1 MTSLFHT
8 NARYDPT
15 RTITLRKQY
24 EAEMVR
30 RFKALRKEV
39 RETILLSQPMKVN
52 AFEFTRSPRKVPE
65 FMKWIQQRVDFTIF
79 DGVTDISTTN
89 KAWQNVY
96 IRTAYQKGI
105 ASAAGNL
112 RGAGAEVSDRYISS
126 AFYRPLHADRAG
138 LLYTRAYSDLQGI
151 TAAMSTKMG
160 RVLAAGILDGKGV
173 RDIADELVDVINGVG
188 IVRARM
194 IARTEV
200 IASHAEA
207 SLNVYEEAKLK
218 GVNLHSE
225 FSTARDNKVCPQC
238 EKLEGKTYSVS
249 EARGLIPVHPNCFLP
264 GTRVSGSFIGGLK
277 SLYSGPA
284 LEIKTSKGHR
294 LQVTPN
300 HPILTPSG
308 WVPAKRLRE
317 GHQLFSQG
325 GQVGHSISVDNN
337 YGPAP
342 IEEVFQSLRSR
353 GLTPIQPG
361 SLDLHGDAAYSVGHI
376 DIVGA
381 LGLAEL
387 PTQMFRQR
395 SLVLADMGR
404 SNLFG
409 QSPCG
414 KCGGSILAATTRS
427 PSSRALFTDVPS
439 FFNGQPLQPLRLGP
453 AANWDVTRSEKSH
466 QMSSTDPAFLRDL
479 IERSA
484 GEITLDVVSEVRSFT
499 YEGHVYDLQ
508 SLTGWY
514 LSQGITVSNCRCAWL
529 PVVED
534 PEDAS
539 LF

>member
-1 MTSLFHT
+1 MDLFHT

-39 RETILLSQPMKVN
+39 KEAILVSQPMKLN

-65 FMKWIQQRVDFTIF
+65 FMKWLKRRVDFTIF

-96 IRTAYQKGI
+96 IQTAYQKGI

-112 RGAGAEVSDRYISS
+112 RSAGAEVSDRYISS

-173 RDIADELVDVINGVG
+173 MDIAGEMVDVINGVG

-218 GVNLHSE
+218 GVNLQSE
-225 FSTARDNKVCPQC
+225 FSTARDNAVCPEC
-238 EKLEGKTYSVS
+238 AKLEGKRYSVD
-249 EARGLIPVHPNCFLP
+249 EARGLIPVHP
-264 GTRVSGSFIGGLK
+264 
-277 SLYSGPA
+277 
-284 LEIKTSKGHR
+284 
-294 LQVTPN
+294 
-300 HPILTPSG
+300 
-308 WVPAKRLRE
+308 
-317 GHQLFSQG
+317 
-325 GQVGHSISVDNN
+325 
-337 YGPAP
+337 
-342 IEEVFQSLRSR
+342 
-353 GLTPIQPG
+353 
-361 SLDLHGDAAYSVGHI
+361 
-376 DIVGA
+376 
-381 LGLAEL
+381 
-387 PTQMFRQR
+387 
-395 SLVLADMGR
+395 
-404 SNLFG
+404 
-409 QSPCG
+409 
-414 KCGGSILAATTRS
+414 
-427 PSSRALFTDVPS
+427 
-439 FFNGQPLQPLRLGP
+439 
-453 AANWDVTRSEKSH
+453 
-466 QMSSTDPAFLRDL
+466 
-479 IERSA
+479 
-484 GEITLDVVSEVRSFT
+484 
-499 YEGHVYDLQ
+499 
-508 SLTGWY
+508 
-514 LSQGITVSNCRCAWL
+514 NCRCAWL

-534 PEDAS
+534 PKDAS